1 MFKKLIAIGLLCAPV
16 FAGTWSVNGV
26 TPSQSA
32 TATGG
37 FCENATSAS
46 VVTGN
51 QSNMIATALQPGA
64 TNDLWNAATN
74 FVLKTSLEIMQYPV
88 FNIPLNGSDGWTDFE
103 LKASTNNFNQAYPDH
118 LLLWYESLGTTSYP
132 SWGTYMHAD
141 LHAQTF
147 YCNPDT
153 GTYDSRSWIL
163 ATNNLSLTEQ
173 IGVNGNYQE
182 TVVCIPSMTV
192 NDGGTNTW
200 MYPGNES
207 LTWVYRRHTPA
218 YGETNALGHLIW
230 HPIVPSQWRRTPMD
244 VHY

>member
-1 MFKKLIAIGLLCAPV
+1 MFKKLICVCLLCAPA

-37 FCENATSAS
+37 FAESATSAS

-64 TNDLWNAATN
+64 TNVLWNSTTN
-74 FVLKTSLEIMQYPV
+74 FVLKTSLESMQYPV
-88 FNIPLNGSDGWTDFE
+88 FNIPLNGWTDFE
-103 LKASTNNFNQAYPDH
+103 LKASTNNFNQADPDH

-132 SWGTYMHAD
+132 SWGAYKHAD

-153 GTYDSRSWIL
+153 GVYDSRAWIL
-163 ATNNLSLTEQ
+163 ATNTLSLTEQ
-173 IGVNGNYQE
+173 ISTNANYQD
-182 TVVCIPSMTV
+182 TVICIPSFTV
-192 NDGGTNTW
+192 YDGGTNTW
-200 MYPGNES
+200 MYPANDS
-207 LTWVYRRHTPA
+207 LTWVYRRRTPA

-230 HPIVPSQWRRTPMD
+230 HPIVPSQWRSRPMS
-244 VHY
+244 VHQ